1 MSAMRHLMDL
11 CKRRGFLFQS
21 AEIHGGLRG
30 AYDYGPLGV
39 ELKRNVS
46 QEWWSSMVYQRS
58 DVVGIDTAILTPPPV
73 LKTSGHV
80 DQFTDEM
87 VDSKL
92 SKERFRPD
100 KAPELTVDRER
111 MQIPVLAPDKKTA
124 KIWEHE
130 IKTNLAPGAAIV
142 REGKHIFLKID
153 KVDDKEIVL
162 SRDQQQQR
170 PPPLQQEQ
178 EQQQQEQNHG
188 NNKNNIIL
196 PYKGYVDPVSN
207 SPFLTESRPFNLM
220 FKTYL
225 DPIDPIDKVIS
236 TTLDVCNNH
245 SQQQQQQQH
254 AKENLKTET
263 RQEVDK
269 TLYSSLTY
277 LRPETAQGVFINYA
291 TVQRSHPHLRVPFGI
306 AQIGKSFRNEI
317 RLEHA
322 IFRTP
327 EFEQMELEYFVAP
340 WEATRE
346 FEQWRKIRMS
356 WWERMSNYNNN
367 KDNRRNK
374 GEFSSRFRER
384 AHAPDELA
392 HYSSGCVDVE
402 YLFPW
407 GWGEIEG
414 IANRG
419 DFDLSQHQEATGV
432 RLQYTDEKLMQERQI
447 REKTKLQQ
455 AATQGGLTN
464 EEEGGGGGEL
474 ESSSRERFTPHVVES
489 SCGLNRAMLALML
502 DAMEV
507 VDETGKVIS
516 FEALDKETTTTT
528 TSTIAGSTKTK
539 KGSTD
544 NNKNWRTIMKLHPR
558 LAPIKV
564 AILPLISNNEQLVSL
579 CQEISQEL
587 RSELQIPVSV
597 EMQSTTIGKRYYRM
611 DEVGTPW
618 CVTVDYESLQDGK
631 VTIRDRDTAVQTR
644 VHHHDLL
651 EIVRDGLRLHP
662 RRR

>member
-1 MSAMRHLMDL
+1 MSAMRHLLDL

-46 QEWWSSMVYQRS
+46 QEWWNAMVYQRS
-58 DVVGIDTAILTPPPV
+58 DVVGIDTAIITPPAV

-100 KAPELTVDRER
+100 KAPALSIDLEQMR
-111 MQIPVLAPDKKTA
+111 IPITAPDKKTA
-124 KIWEHE
+124 KVWEHE
-130 IKTNLAPGAAIV
+130 IKTHFAPGAAMT
-142 REGKHIFLKID
+142 RQGKEIFLHVDTFAQD
-153 KVDDKEIVL
+153 KIVL
-162 SRDQQQQR
+162 KKDQSDQSADMKQQQQQQQ
-170 PPPLQQEQ
+170 PL
-178 EQQQQEQNHG
+178 QQQEQQTSHQDALT
-188 NNKNNIIL
+188 I
-196 PYKGYVDPVSN
+196 PYKGYVDPNSN
-207 SPFLTESRPFNLM
+207 SPFLSESRPFNLM

-225 DPIDPIDKVIS
+225 DPIDPIDRVI
-236 TTLDVCNNH
+236 TTSLNGT
-245 SQQQQQQQH
+245 
-254 AKENLKTET
+254 KTNPPMDLTLT
-263 RQEVDK
+263 RQNVDK
-269 TLYSSLTY
+269 VLYPSLTY

-291 TVQRSHPHLRVPFGI
+291 TVQRSHPHLKIPFGI
-306 AQIGKSFRNEI
+306 AQLGKSFRNEI

-340 WEATRE
+340 WNAEAE
-346 FEQWRKIRMS
+346 FKAWRQCRMD
-356 WWERMSNYNNN
+356 WWKR
-367 KDNRRNK
+367 
-374 GEFSSRFRER
+374 FSRKFETHFRER
-384 AHAPDELA
+384 AHAQDELA

-407 GWGEIEG
+407 GWGEVEG

-419 DFDLSQHQEATGV
+419 DFDLRKHSEATGIK
-432 RLQYTDEKLMQERQI
+432 LQYTDATLMQERQL
-447 REKTKLQQ
+447 REKASGVKETE
-455 AATQGGLTN
+455 GLD
-464 EEEGGGGGEL
+464 
-474 ESSSRERFTPHVVES
+474 RERFTPHVVES

-507 VDETGKVIS
+507 VDEQGNVIQLDEHAAKTASTG
-516 FEALDKETTTTT
+516 
-528 TSTIAGSTKTK
+528 
-539 KGSTD
+539 GSTD
-544 NNKNWRTIMKLHPR
+544 NTKNWRTIMRLHPR

-564 AILPLISNNEQLVSL
+564 ALLPLVSNNPELVAMCNRLSNEL
-579 CQEISQEL
+579 RQEL
-587 RSELQIPVSV
+587 QVQVSV

-618 CVTVDYESLQDGK
+618 CVTIDYESLQDGQ
-631 VTIRDRDTAVQTR
+631 VTIRDRDTGLQKR
-644 VHHHDLL
+644 VHHDQILD
-651 EIVRDGLRLHP
+651 IVRDGLRLYP
-662 RRR
+662 RSIQTKSIA

>member
-1 MSAMRHLMDL
+1 MSAMRHLLDL

-46 QEWWSSMVYQRS
+46 QEWWNAMVYQRC
-58 DVVGIDTAILTPPPV
+58 DVVGIDTAIITPPAV

-92 SKERFRPD
+92 SKDRFRPD
-100 KAPELTVDRER
+100 KAPTLHFDKEK
-111 MQIPVLAPDKKTA
+111 MHIPITAPDKKTA
-124 KIWEHE
+124 KLWEHE
-130 IKTNLAPGAAIV
+130 IRTNLAPGSSIS
-142 REGKHIFLKID
+142 REGKSIFLKMD
-153 KVDDKEIVL
+153 KFNGSEIIL
-162 SRDQQQQR
+162 
-170 PPPLQQEQ
+170 EQ
-178 EQQQQEQNHG
+178 ESG
-188 NNKNNIIL
+188 SPVTI
-196 PYKGYVDPVSN
+196 PYKGYVDPASN
-207 SPFLTESRPFNLM
+207 SPFLTEARPFNLM

-225 DPIDPIDKVIS
+225 DPIDPIDKVIT
-236 TTLDVCNNH
+236 TTLDGTKTTPPMDL
-245 SQQQQQQQH
+245 SQ
-254 AKENLKTET
+254 T
-263 RQEVDK
+263 RQSVDK
-269 TLYSSLTY
+269 TLYPSLTY

-291 TVQRSHPHLRVPFGI
+291 TVQRSHPHLKVPFGI

-340 WEATRE
+340 WQADQEFTR
-346 FEQWRKIRMS
+346 WRKSRMD
-356 WWERMSNYNNN
+356 WWKRFS
-367 KDNRRNK
+367 RNF
-374 GEFSSRFRER
+374 ETRFRER
-384 AHAPDELA
+384 AHAQDELA

-407 GWGEIEG
+407 GWGEVEG

-419 DFDLSQHQEATGV
+419 DFDLRMHSEATGIK
-432 RLQYTDEKLMQERQI
+432 LQYTDTILMQERQQ
-447 REKTKLQQ
+447 REK
-455 AATQGGLTN
+455 ATGVKKTEGLD
-464 EEEGGGGGEL
+464 
-474 ESSSRERFTPHVVES
+474 RERFIPHVVES

-507 VDETGKVIS
+507 VDEQGKIVDLEQQMASI
-516 FEALDKETTTTT
+516 
-528 TSTIAGSTKTK
+528 I
-539 KGSTD
+539 GSTD
-544 NNKNWRTIMKLHPR
+544 NNKNWRTVMKLHPR

-564 AILPLISNNEQLVSL
+564 AILPLVSNNPDLVDL
-579 CQEISQEL
+579 CQSLSSEL
-587 RSELQIPVSV
+587 RAELQIPVSV

-618 CVTVDYESLQDGK
+618 CVTVDYESLQDGQ
-631 VTIRDRDTAVQTR
+631 VTIRDRDTGVQTR
-644 VHHHDLL
+644 VHYSKIL
-651 EIVRDGLRLHP
+651 EIVRDGLRLYP
-662 RRR
+662 RS